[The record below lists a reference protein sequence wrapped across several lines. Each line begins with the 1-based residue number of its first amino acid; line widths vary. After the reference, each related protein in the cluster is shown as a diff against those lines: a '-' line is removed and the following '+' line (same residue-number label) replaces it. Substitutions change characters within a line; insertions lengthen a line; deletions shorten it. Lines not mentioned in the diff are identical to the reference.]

1 MSFTGTKIL
10 AQTGSALSLDID
22 GAARI
27 ERSMQWNVRAI
38 VVFAAWHLYHATL
51 MYLADSNP
59 PSVRPELR
67 RACLLFALA
76 LVLRVIESRAA
87 QKWAYFLVFVTSAIV
102 AGWLCWDLRGM
113 WQDLV
118 FAVFLLIFL
127 ILALRSCLTC
137 SGMSVVTA
145 IRRPGRPGGL
155 YSYWSYLLSHG
166 RYDVR
171 SLTYLAGTAAL
182 WCAAYFAFGLFLTDP
197 NFFTDDYL
205 KRGGQTFTGIF
216 IASVIGARELGARGA
231 AYIARGCIDAERT
244 SMQPESFCLLL
255 RSFYD
260 DFTEIT
266 VGGTFWTLIAGELS
280 FALETQRFEAV
291 ITGYLFQYGPVFSI
305 GAPGETSPGKA
316 ALRIGSTD
324 ENWRNDVKQLAKLAS
339 RVLLIISDT
348 PGLRWEFNQSASL
361 AARDKIV
368 LLMPPDSP
376 ERRVKRWT
384 AMTQDTADRAVPAE
398 LVTQTLLVRYM
409 SDGTALHVV
418 SRAFS
423 PTAYGIALRM
433 AFLDISQVE
442 ALANEEASRFC
453 FQ

>member
-10 AQTGSALSLDID
+10 GQTGSAFSLNID

-38 VVFAAWHLYHATL
+38 AVFAAWHLYHGTV
-51 MYLADSNP
+51 MYLTDSNP
-59 PSVRPELR
+59 GSVRPELR

-76 LVLRVIESRAA
+76 LVLRAVESRAT
-87 QKWAYFLVFVTSAIV
+87 QKWTYFPVLMTSAIV

-118 FAVFLLIFL
+118 FAIFLLIFFV
-127 ILALRSCLTC
+127 LALCSCMSS

-145 IRRPGRPGGL
+145 IRRPGRLGRV
-155 YSYWSYLLSHG
+155 YSYWGYLL
-166 RYDVR
+166 RYGHYDAR
-171 SLTYLAGTAAL
+171 SLTYLAGAAAL

-197 NFFTDDYL
+197 NSFTDDDL
-205 KRGGQTFTGIF
+205 KRGGQAFTGIF
-216 IASVIGARELGARGA
+216 LASVFGARELGARA
-231 AYIARGCIDAERT
+231 ATSIARGCIDTERT

-266 VGGTFWTLIAGELS
+266 VGGAFWKLIAGELS
-280 FALETQRFEAV
+280 FALETQRFEA
-291 ITGYLFQYGPVFSI
+291 IIGGYLFRYGPVFAI
-305 GAPGETSPGKA
+305 GETSPGKG

-324 ENWRNDVKQLAKLAS
+324 ENWRNDVKQLASQAT

-348 PGLRWEFNQSASL
+348 SGLRWEFNQSASL
-361 AARDKIV
+361 AARDKII

-376 ERRVKRWT
+376 ERRVERWT
-384 AMTQDTADRAVPAE
+384 AMTQDTADRAVPAD
-398 LVTQTLLVRYM
+398 LVTETLLVRYI

-418 SRAFS
+418 SRASS
-423 PTAYGIALRM
+423 PISYAIALRV
-433 AFLDISQVE
+433 AFLDIGEAE
-442 ALANEEASRFC
+442 ALADEHALRFC
-453 FQ
+453 FR